1 MSFNKSW
8 VEEEK
13 EKVRNH
19 PEALVER
26 YFIDITEQVLA
37 YMEENG
43 IKKSELAERMD
54 VTKGYVSKLFA
65 DNTNLTLLTLAK
77 ISKALDISWKFERIN
92 AGPIYP
98 DDGRLQN
105 DLPPR
110 RKKTGDTVTTESGD
124 APETKRPYL
133 LSQQGIESKG
143 NQEGDKIQYGDS
155 EAEQIL
161 NKLDGLEDSILQLR
175 KEIQDSREY

>member
-8 VEEEK
+8 VEEKK

-19 PEALVER
+19 PEALAER

-65 DNTNLTLLTLAK
+65 DDNNLTLLTLAK
-77 ISKALDISWKFERIN
+77 ISKALDIGWEFERIN
-92 AGPIYP
+92 G
-98 DDGRLQN
+98 GHRRN
-105 DLPPR
+105 DLPHR
-110 RKKTGDTVTTESGD
+110 RKKTNGTVTTETAD
-124 APETKRPYL
+124 APETERPYR
-133 LSQQGIESKG
+133 LSQQGIELKG
-143 NQEGDKIQYGDS
+143 NQEGDKIQYGES

-161 NKLDGLEDSILQLR
+161 NKLDDLEDSISQLR
-175 KEIQDSREY
+175 KEIKDDREN